1 MNVGDIVRYKS
12 VHGLSRIYYGI
23 IIDIADVTH
32 DGATMLVL
40 FDDGDLEYE
49 NDWQLEK
56 INVEEE

>member
-40 FDDGDLEYE
+40 LMTE
-49 NDWQLEK
+49 
-56 INVEEE
+56 I